1 MDIGLRIDRGAH
13 EDRLRSDMKLPM
25 ACNMSDTSKITRLS
39 FLDGLRGIAAF
50 AVIFWHWQ
58 HFFFNGTTPGPFSTE
73 GQPFYQAVSVF
84 YREGWRAVPLFF
96 ALSGVIFFWLAEEKL
111 VSKKMSLAAF
121 AVDRFSRIYPL
132 YIVTFFAVFIVQLF
146 VRGETGSYFVY
157 PFYDAYHAVLNIFM
171 VSAWGL
177 EDGWSFNGP
186 VWSISVEILLYITFA
201 FGCILGK
208 ARYPFFASLLILGY
222 LLPAS
227 AFKVASGLTQFYL
240 AGLLFVAF
248 RKGKQRFGNRAIVP
262 FAIAAIICWAVL
274 ILVPETK
281 KFLLD
286 TVAFPIG
293 IVAVTA
299 LNLRYQPRSRLFE
312 WLGDVSYSVYLW
324 HFPLQCLFVLT
335 AFRLG
340 YDKSVFYSPVVAVAF
355 FGVATVISILSFS
368 YIELPAKRVLRSL
381 LKGGRSTQ
389 PKVEALNPN

>member
-1 MDIGLRIDRGAH
+1 
-13 EDRLRSDMKLPM
+13 
-25 ACNMSDTSKITRLS
+25 
-39 FLDGLRGIAAF
+39 
-50 AVIFWHWQ
+50 
-58 HFFFNGTTPGPFSTE
+58 
-73 GQPFYQAVSVF
+73 
-84 YREGWRAVPLFF
+84 
-96 ALSGVIFFWLAEEKL
+96 
-111 VSKKMSLAAF
+111 
-121 AVDRFSRIYPL
+121 
-132 YIVTFFAVFIVQLF
+132 
-146 VRGETGSYFVY
+146 
-157 PFYDAYHAVLNIFM
+157 M

-381 LKGGRSTQ
+381 LKGGRSMQ